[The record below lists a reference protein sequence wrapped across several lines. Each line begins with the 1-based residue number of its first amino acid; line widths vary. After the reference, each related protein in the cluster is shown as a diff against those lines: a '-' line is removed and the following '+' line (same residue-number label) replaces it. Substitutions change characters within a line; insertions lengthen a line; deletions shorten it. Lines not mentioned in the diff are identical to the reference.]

1 MAQIKVKAAPGLKF
15 PMERNAK
22 KHITGEA
29 VTVESSAYYRR
40 AIADGDLVL
49 VTEGKDEIVSQ
60 DAGEGPAAAES
71 KDSAPVQTKQQK
83 KAAPNE

>member
-49 VTEGKDEIVSQ
+49 VTEDKGEVVSQ
-60 DAGEGPAAAES
+60 GAGEAPAAAES
-71 KDSAPVQTKQQK
+71 KDTAPVQTKQQK

>member
-22 KHITGEA
+22 KYITDEA
-29 VTVESSAYYRR
+29 VTVDSSAYYRR

-49 VTEGKDEIVSQ
+49 VAEAKGEVSPQ
-60 DAGEGPAAAES
+60 NAKVTPAAADV
-71 KDSAPVQTKQQK
+71 KDDAPVQTKQQRK
-83 KAAPNE
+83 GGSE

>member
-22 KHITGEA
+22 KHITGEP

-49 VTEGKDEIVSQ
+49 VTENEGEVVSQ
-60 DAGEGPAAAES
+60 ATGEAPAAATS
-71 KDSAPVQTKQQK
+71 KDTVQVQTKQHK

>member
-22 KHITGEA
+22 KYITDEA
-29 VTVESSAYYRR
+29 VTVDSSAYYRR

-49 VTEGKDEIVSQ
+49 VTENK
-60 DAGEGPAAAES
+60 GEASTQNAKGAPAAADT
-71 KDSAPVQTKQQK
+71 KDDAPAQTKQQRK
-83 KAAPNE
+83 GGSE

>member
-29 VTVESSAYYRR
+29 ITVESSAYYRR

-49 VTEGKDEIVSQ
+49 VTEGKGEVVSQ
-60 DAGEGPAAAES
+60 DAGEAPAAAES
-71 KDSAPVQTKQQK
+71 KDTAPVQTKQQK

>member
-22 KHITGEA
+22 KYITDEA
-29 VTVESSAYYRR
+29 VTVDSSAYYRR

-49 VTEGKDEIVSQ
+49 VTEIK
-60 DAGEGPAAAES
+60 GEASTQNAKEAPAAADT
-71 KDSAPVQTKQQK
+71 KDGALTQTKQPK
-83 KAAPNE
+83 KAASNE